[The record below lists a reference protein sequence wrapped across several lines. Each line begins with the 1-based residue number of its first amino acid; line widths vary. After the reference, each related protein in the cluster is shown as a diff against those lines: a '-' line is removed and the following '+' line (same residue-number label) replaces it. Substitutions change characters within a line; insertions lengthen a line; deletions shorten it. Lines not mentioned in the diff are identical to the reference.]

1 MAFTAVYDAD
11 VLHPPSVRDLLLRLA
26 VTGLFQARWSEQ
38 ILDEMVDSIIRQR
51 PELAA
56 RLARTRALMCDAVQD
71 CVVAGYEDLIDGLV
85 LPDPDDRHVL
95 AAAIRCSAQV
105 IVTNNIR
112 DFPADTLA
120 PYGIQAQT
128 ADEFVV
134 NLCELAP
141 AAVRTVVETQA
152 AALRRPPQS
161 TDELLS
167 RLQDRGLLQS
177 VAFLRQLLR
186 R

>member
-1 MAFTAVYDAD
+1 MAFTVVYDAD

-71 CVVAGYEDLIDGLV
+71 CVVAGYKDLIDGLV
-85 LPDPDDRHVL
+85 LPDPT
-95 AAAIRCSAQV
+95 

-120 PYGIQAQT
+120 PT
-128 ADEFVV
+128 AS
-134 NLCELAP
+134 
-141 AAVRTVVETQA
+141 R
-152 AALRRPPQS
+152 RRPPTSSSS
-161 TDELLS
+161 TSANS
-167 RLQDRGLLQS
+167 RPPRCGQAASNPHTSPWLPLIPTEPTNT
-177 VAFLRQLLR
+177 R
-186 R
+186 RSSRC